1 MGIKYSSCNNEAE
14 IFHDEEIFVYSV
26 GKKLKKHHKRRG
38 AIVFTDNFVLQIDR
52 WMDRSIDDFGG
63 VLKRDTPLVMKKKI
77 NDTNVLIIM

>member
-1 MGIKYSSCNNEAE
+1 MMK
-14 IFHDEEIFVYSV
+14 EIFVYSV
-26 GKKLKKHHKRRG
+26 GMKLKKHHKRRG

-52 WMDRSIDDFGG
+52 WMDRWIDDFGG

>member
-52 WMDRSIDDFGG
+52 LLWRSFEEIHSCGYEEED
-63 VLKRDTPLVMKKKI
+63 
-77 NDTNVLIIM
+77 